1 MFYPLL
7 EKQKKMF
14 NKEKPFFLK
23 NKRGQIG
30 KTITWVVAT
39 VIIIMILVVSIFV
52 ATSYLGGSK
61 KADFSK
67 QTDILAS
74 KSFFA
79 YLLTENTEGD
89 TVYEQLRD
97 EENLNDFNGNLALN
111 IFEEF
116 YRKEYSKVWVG
127 IVLMPVFPEYTP
139 NSFFGT
145 NPGHVKSSYWGGGR
159 IDPHITERI
168 KLNEGPFVWGGENKY
183 VEMTLTRPN

>member
-1 MFYPLL
+1 
-7 EKQKKMF
+7 MF
-14 NKEKPFFLK
+14 NKKL
-23 NKRGQIG
+23 GQIG

-39 VIIIMILVVSIFV
+39 VIIIMILIVSILV
-52 ATSYLGGSK
+52 STSYLGGSK

-79 YLLTENTEGD
+79 YLLTEDTGGQ

-116 YRKEYSKVWVG
+116 YRKDYPYTIWLVIYSKPHDIITNTFFPKPPICGRG
-127 IVLMPVFPEYTP
+127 ISEEIEL
-139 NSFFGT
+139 
-145 NPGHVKSSYWGGGR
+145 K
-159 IDPHITERI
+159 
-168 KLNEGPFVWGGENKY
+168 ENKY
-183 VEMTLTRPN
+183 LLLTLTPSC

>member
-1 MFYPLL
+1 
-7 EKQKKMF
+7 MF
-14 NKEKPFFLK
+14 NKKL
-23 NKRGQIG
+23 GQIG

-39 VIIIMILVVSIFV
+39 VIIIVILFISIFV

-79 YLLTENTEGD
+79 YLLTED
-89 TVYEQLRD
+89 TGGQTIYEQLRE

-116 YRKEYSKVWVG
+116 YRKDYPYTIWLVIYSKPHDIITNTFFPKPPICGRG
-127 IVLMPVFPEYTP
+127 ISEEIEL
-139 NSFFGT
+139 
-145 NPGHVKSSYWGGGR
+145 K
-159 IDPHITERI
+159 
-168 KLNEGPFVWGGENKY
+168 ENKY
-183 VEMTLTRPN
+183 LLLTLTPSC

>member
-1 MFYPLL
+1 
-7 EKQKKMF
+7 MF
-14 NKEKPFFLK
+14 NKKIQIFLK

-39 VIIIMILVVSIFV
+39 VIIIVILFISIFV

-67 QTDILAS
+67 QSDILAS

-79 YLLTENTEGD
+79 YLLTEDTEGD

-116 YRKEYSKVWVG
+116 YRKDYPYTIWLVIYSKPHDIITNTFFPKPPICGRG
-127 IVLMPVFPEYTP
+127 ISEEIEL
-139 NSFFGT
+139 
-145 NPGHVKSSYWGGGR
+145 K
-159 IDPHITERI
+159 
-168 KLNEGPFVWGGENKY
+168 ENKY
-183 VEMTLTRPN
+183 LLLTLTPSC

>member
-14 NKEKPFFLK
+14 NKKL
-23 NKRGQIG
+23 GQIG
-30 KTITWVVAT
+30 KTITWIIAT

-79 YLLTENTEGD
+79 YLLTEDTGGQ

-116 YRKEYSKVWVG
+116 YRKDYPFAIWLGIDFEGFGLPRRNEYFGSRPITLRGGDISYRNVDYILEKAILNDDKWVG
-127 IVLMPVFPEYTP
+127 LILM
-139 NSFFGT
+139 
-145 NPGHVKSSYWGGGR
+145 
-159 IDPHITERI
+159 
-168 KLNEGPFVWGGENKY
+168 NK
-183 VEMTLTRPN
+183 

>member
-1 MFYPLL
+1 
-7 EKQKKMF
+7 MF
-14 NKEKPFFLK
+14 NKKL
-23 NKRGQIG
+23 GQIG

-39 VIIIMILVVSIFV
+39 VIIIMILIVSIFV

-116 YRKEYSKVWVG
+116 YRKDYPYTIWLVIYSKPHDIITNTFFPKPPICGRG
-127 IVLMPVFPEYTP
+127 ISEEIEL
-139 NSFFGT
+139 
-145 NPGHVKSSYWGGGR
+145 K
-159 IDPHITERI
+159 
-168 KLNEGPFVWGGENKY
+168 ENKY
-183 VEMTLTRPN
+183 LLLTLTPSC